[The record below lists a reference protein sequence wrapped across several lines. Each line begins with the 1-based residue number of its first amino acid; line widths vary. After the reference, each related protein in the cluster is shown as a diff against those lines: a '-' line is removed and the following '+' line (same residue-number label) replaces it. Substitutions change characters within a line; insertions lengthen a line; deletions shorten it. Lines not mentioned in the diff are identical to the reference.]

1 MQVVPHI
8 LWYNTLCLGTWE
20 VASKHSSYLTIY
32 ICSLNT
38 ILKSLDWKRSK
49 SGFRLILDHFCCLI
63 KYRKLCINFV
73 RFKSTKK
80 IVLSIYHNSDIGLAG
95 LEGNNDNNDDNPF
108 IIVR

>member
-1 MQVVPHI
+1 MQVGPHI
-8 LWYNTLCLGTWE
+8 LLYNTLLDHLIVWELGKW
-20 VASKHSSYLTIY
+20 HLTIY
-32 ICSLNT
+32 IHSLKT

-49 SGFRLILDHFCCLI
+49 SGFRLILDHFCCSI
-63 KYRKLCINFV
+63 KYQKLCINFV

-80 IVLSIYHNSDIGLAG
+80 ILLSIYHNSDIGLAG